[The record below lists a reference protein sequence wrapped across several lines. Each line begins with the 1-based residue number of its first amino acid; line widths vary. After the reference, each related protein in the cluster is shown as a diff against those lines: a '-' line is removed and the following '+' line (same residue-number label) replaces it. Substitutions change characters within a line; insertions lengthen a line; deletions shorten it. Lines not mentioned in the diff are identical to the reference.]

1 MEHTVSTW
9 ILWTFAVWYSSL
21 LVVAEVRGRLA
32 VTDGA
37 AQKMDMDRLN
47 LSMLNE
53 AEVKE
58 WYVVTITIKFSGLEN
73 LRG

>member
-1 MEHTVSTW
+1 
-9 ILWTFAVWYSSL
+9 
-21 LVVAEVRGRLA
+21 